1 MGAAEDYAA
10 LIDAAHAQRQRVHS
24 GQSTNDYWGGTTA
37 SRFRA
42 DPRRQLDPDLEAI
55 AAYVEPEDVFV
66 DAGGGAGRI
75 SLPLAL
81 RCRQVIN
88 VDASPGMGEEF
99 QASAAEAGITNAR
112 FIRSDWLDSD
122 GVQGDV
128 TLSANVTYFVRDIRG
143 FVQRLEAASRRRVL
157 ISVCSVPNPF
167 HNAKVFQLVYGE
179 EQVVIPG
186 HTHLLPVLWEMGIL
200 PDVRVMP
207 GAPTTRSS
215 NQFATLA
222 QTRDDAIQ
230 GTLQGQ
236 WLGPGDRDRARR
248 VFEANFDD
256 LFAETPGGFSPLWPP
271 VTRQLLIT
279 WETDSTRSR

>member
-1 MGAAEDYAA
+1 MDAVEDYAA
-10 LIDAAHAQRQRVHS
+10 LIDAAKAQRERVHGGS
-24 GQSTNDYWGGTTA
+24 VPADRWGGTEA
-37 SRFRA
+37 RRFRD

-55 AAYVEPEDVFV
+55 ASYVEPEDVFV

-112 FIRSDWLDSD
+112 FIQSDWLDSD

-128 TLSANVTYFVRDIRG
+128 TLAANVTYFVRDI
-143 FVQRLEAASRRRVL
+143 QRFIQQLEAASRRRVM
-157 ISVCSVPNPF
+157 ISVCSVPNPY
-167 HNAKVFQLVYGE
+167 HNAKLFQQVYGE
-179 EQVVIPG
+179 EQAVVPG
-186 HTHLLPVLWEMGIL
+186 HTQLLPVLWEMGVL
-200 PDVRVMP
+200 PDIHVLP
-207 GAPTTRSS
+207 GAPTARRSL
-215 NQFATLA
+215 QYATLA
-222 QTRDDAIQ
+222 QTREDAIQ

-236 WLGPGDRDRARR
+236 WLGPEDRDRARG
-248 VFEANFDD
+248 VIEAHFDE
-256 LFAETPGGFSPLWPP
+256 LFADIPEGFSPLWPP

-279 WETDSTRSR
+279 WETDSTQSG